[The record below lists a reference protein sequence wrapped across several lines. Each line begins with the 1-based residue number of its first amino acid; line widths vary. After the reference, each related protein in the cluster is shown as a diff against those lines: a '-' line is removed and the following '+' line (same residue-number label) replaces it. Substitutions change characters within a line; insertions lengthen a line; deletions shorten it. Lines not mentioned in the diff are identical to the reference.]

1 MEGWDVQVL
10 FRPVT
15 EEAVEG
21 MIVSNDC
28 ALTRSQKRCPVMLYY
43 VLLRFVCY
51 AELPNCLF
59 LLWNSSDSKGE
70 FSFYAFITNNKVL
83 LYLFGGG
90 GVSTGKTDANS

>member
-51 AELPNCLF
+51 AELPVFF